1 MTGISEIRVIGIGG
15 IPLIKRNDDLGKLIC
30 DAAEKQDTP
39 IIDRDII
46 VVTQKIVSKAEGRLV
61 RLKDV
66 IVSPFSRQAAQGLRK
81 CPQLVEVIL
90 GEAKSIVR
98 MVGGHLITE
107 TREGWICANSGV
119 DRSNVSGGDV
129 VTLLP
134 VDSNRSAIRIRER
147 IMELTGKQVAVII
160 TDTFGRPFRLG
171 HVDICI
177 GVSGISPFLDLRG
190 EKDLFGYVMRVK
202 RAAIGDELA
211 SAAELVMG
219 NTREKTPAAIIR
231 GYKYSFDESAK
242 ASDIIMPMEKN
253 LFR

>member
-1 MTGISEIRVIGIGG
+1 MTGVSEIRVIGIGG
-15 IPLIKRNDDLGKLIC
+15 IPLIKRDDDLGKLIC
-30 DAAEKQDTP
+30 DAAEMQNTP
-39 IIDRDII
+39 ISDGDIV

-66 IVSPFSRQAAQGLRK
+66 TVSPFSRKAAQGLRK
-81 CPQLVEVIL
+81 CPELVEVIL
-90 GEAKSIVR
+90 GESKSIVR

-107 TREGWICANSGV
+107 TRDGWICANSGV
-119 DRSNVSGGDV
+119 DRSNVSGGDT

-134 VDSNRSAIRIRER
+134 VDSDRSALRIRER
-147 IMELTGKQVAVII
+147 ITELTGKQVAVII

-177 GVSGISPFLDLRG
+177 GVSGISPFLDMRG
-190 EKDLFGYVMRVK
+190 EKDLFGYVLRVK

-211 SAAELVMG
+211 SAAELVIG
-219 NTREKTPAAIIR
+219 NSREKIPAAIIR
-231 GYKYSFDESAK
+231 GYKFAFDESAK

>member
-1 MTGISEIRVIGIGG
+1 MTGVSEIRLIGIRG
-15 IPLIKRNDDLGKLIC
+15 IPLIKRDDDLGKLIC
-30 DAAEKQDTP
+30 DAAETQDTP
-39 IIDRDII
+39 ILDRDII

-66 IVSPFSRQAAQGLRK
+66 TVSPFSRQAAQGLRK

-107 TREGWICANSGV
+107 TRDGWICANSGV
-119 DRSNVSGGDV
+119 DRSNVSGGDT

-134 VDSNRSAIRIRER
+134 VDSDRSARRIRER

-171 HVDICI
+171 
-177 GVSGISPFLDLRG
+177 R
-190 EKDLFGYVMRVK
+190 
-202 RAAIGDELA
+202 ELL
-211 SAAELVMG
+211 SATSWLLL
-219 NTREKTPAAIIR
+219 P
-231 GYKYSFDESAK
+231 SS
-242 ASDIIMPMEKN
+242 
-253 LFR
+253 

>member
-1 MTGISEIRVIGIGG
+1 MTSIPEVRVIGVRG
-15 IPLIKRNDDLGKLIC
+15 IPLVKSDDDLGQLIC
-30 DAAEKQDTP
+30 AAAEKQGTP

-66 IVSPFSRQAAQGLRK
+66 TPSPFSRQAAQNLHK
-81 CPQLVEVIL
+81 SPQLVEVIL

-107 TREGWICANSGV
+107 TRDGWICANSGV
-119 DRSNVSGGDV
+119 DQSNVSGGDM

-134 VDSNRSAIRIRER
+134 VDSDRSARRIRER
-147 IMELTGKQVAVII
+147 ILTLTGRQVAVII
-160 TDTFGRPFRLG
+160 TDTFGRPFRVG
-171 HVDICI
+171 HVDVCL
-177 GVSGISPFLDLRG
+177 GVSGISPLLDLRG
-190 EKDLFGYVMRVK
+190 QQDLFGYVLRVK

-219 NTREKTPAAIIR
+219 NSREQIPVAIIR
-231 GYKYSFDESAK
+231 GYSYAIDEAAK
-242 ASDIIMPMEKN
+242 ATDVIMPMERN
-253 LFR
+253 LFL